1 MAVTYVEPRNAYDL
15 LEEMNELIRK
25 TGNLKNPAKL
35 QNDYTKLAG
44 QLSWAIDDLTS
55 EITRL
60 QQELADQR

>member
-1 MAVTYVEPRNAYDL
+1 MAVTHVEPRNAYDL

-25 TGNLKNPAKL
+25 ASNLANPAKL
-35 QNDYTKLAG
+35 QPEYLKLAG